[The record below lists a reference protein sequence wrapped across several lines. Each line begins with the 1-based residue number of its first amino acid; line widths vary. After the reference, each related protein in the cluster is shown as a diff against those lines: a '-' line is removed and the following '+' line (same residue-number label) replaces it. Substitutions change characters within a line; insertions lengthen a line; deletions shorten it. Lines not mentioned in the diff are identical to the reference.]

1 LGALIWVKKQAE
13 NRRWPTANRGRRL
26 RRLSPVTFYAA
37 LGELPRGAL
46 NITKTRRIGAS
57 HNFCRL
63 KARKLSYRLG
73 SLALLRHACHVTV

>member
-1 LGALIWVKKQAE
+1 MPA
-13 NRRWPTANRGRRL
+13 ANRGRRL

-57 HNFCRL
+57 HNFS
-63 KARKLSYRLG
+63 AQSPQLSY
-73 SLALLRHACHVTV
+73 